1 MLKPVALL
9 ARVDRRPAGA
19 GAEGVQVLVNVEIA
33 QRVRRPVD
41 VVDPNVPRED
51 SRRLVEGRR
60 DAIGNLLLPVTGGVA
75 GGEEQDNWEHGGG
88 EATSGWTEWGALR
101 ARVLRTQLGRDS
113 RRNPRDETTPP
124 QAGPHRPR
132 HFHPDR
138 DPGPAAWARLTGL
151 SVFRTGHSPSHRA
164 GVRRTGDVLRGRKRL
179 REIHATRAHCDRLR

>member
-9 ARVDRRPAGA
+9 GRVDRRPAGA

-88 EATSGWTEWGALR
+88 EATSGWTEWGGG
-101 ARVLRTQLGRDS
+101 LGPGGAV
-113 RRNPRDETTPP
+113 PRYVRL
-124 QAGPHRPR
+124 RPR
-132 HFHPDR
+132 LSI
-138 DPGPAAWARLTGL
+138 AA
-151 SVFRTGHSPSHRA
+151 
-164 GVRRTGDVLRGRKRL
+164 VLD
-179 REIHATRAHCDRLR
+179 AS